1 MRPKSSLSPAT
12 GAVQAVL
19 QSQELA
25 QALRPHLAKARWA
38 EVVGPQ
44 VAGVTQVEKVQNGS
58 ELVVRVKNSVWAN
71 ELILLKADMLRRLN
85 QALGG
90 KVLTDIHFKASGL
103 RRDKAAPV
111 SPTVPAPE
119 APSEEELARVVL
131 SPEAR
136 ARVESA
142 VQGITQEE
150 LRGRIR
156 RTLMRAA
163 RTEQWKRDHDWM
175 PCLRCGT
182 LAYPDVSAAAPL
194 CPLCRAGVGQNRQL

>member
-1 MRPKSSLSPAT
+1 MSQKKGLAPAV

-19 QSQELA
+19 QSHELA
-25 QALRPHLAKARWA
+25 QALRPHMAKARWA

-44 VAGVTQVEKVQNGS
+44 VAGVTQIERVQNGT

-71 ELILLKADMLRRLN
+71 ELVLLKGDMLRRLN

-103 RRDKAAPV
+103 SRAKKTPERPV
-111 SPTVPAPE
+111 VDVPD
-119 APSEEELARVVL
+119 APSDEDLARVVL

-136 ARVESA
+136 TRIETT
-142 VQGITQEE
+142 VQGIKLEE

-156 RTLMRAA
+156 LTLTRAA
-163 RTEQWKRDHDWM
+163 RTEQWKREHGWR
-175 PCLRCGT
+175 PCVRCGA
-182 LAYPDVSAAAPL
+182 LALPFPPPADADHL
-194 CPLCRAGVGQNRQL
+194 CPLCRAGVG